1 MLARGARCRSA
12 LVSSLT
18 FLSRI
23 AHLSRLSGLTRLASL
38 ACCAS
43 LTGGTLRRRLRSQ
56 GTSAKE

>member
-1 MLARGARCRSA
+1 M
-12 LVSSLT
+12 VSSLT